1 MDVMEKKIRLDKYLA
16 DLNYGTRSEIK
27 ANIKKGQALVNG
39 EKITSSDYKVL
50 PSQDK
55 VMYMGEDVSYVDKEY
70 YMLNKPQN
78 VVSATRDDKYQTV
91 LDLIDQKKRK
101 DLFPVGRLD
110 IDTEG
115 LLIITNDGMLSHQLL
130 SPKKHVSK
138 TYFAKVA
145 GKVTKEHIS
154 LFKEG
159 LKVDEEFQALPA
171 DLVIKESSE
180 NESEILLTICEGKF
194 HQVKRMFEAIGCK
207 VTYLKRISMGSLK
220 LDEAL
225 KLGEYRPL
233 TKSCSSFRRDWDW
246 EQRRKARSYTGA

>member
-1 MDVMEKKIRLDKYLA
+1 MEKKIRLDKYLA

-91 LDLIDQKKRK
+91 LDLIEQKKRK

-130 SPKKHVSK
+130 SPKKH
-138 TYFAKVA
+138 A
-145 GKVTKEHIS
+145 
-154 LFKEG
+154 
-159 LKVDEEFQALPA
+159 
-171 DLVIKESSE
+171 
-180 NESEILLTICEGKF
+180 
-194 HQVKRMFEAIGCK
+194 
-207 VTYLKRISMGSLK
+207 
-220 LDEAL
+220 
-225 KLGEYRPL
+225 
-233 TKSCSSFRRDWDW
+233 
-246 EQRRKARSYTGA
+246 

>member
-1 MDVMEKKIRLDKYLA
+1 MEKKIRLDKYLA

-55 VMYMGEDVSYVDKEY
+55 VMYMGEVVSYVDKEY

-91 LDLIDQKKRK
+91 LDLIEQKKRK

-145 GKVTKEHIS
+145 GKVTNEHIS

-233 TKSCSSFRRDWDW
+233 TKEEIKLLKED
-246 EQRRKARSYTGA
+246 